1 MQGRLRNEA
10 LSFAITTECAHC
22 SRPLHIEMDGNLRY
36 RILEGESAPLVFTPM
51 VDFKKLTKPSIID
64 DF

>member
-1 MQGRLRNEA
+1 
-10 LSFAITTECAHC
+10 
-22 SRPLHIEMDGNLRY
+22 MDGNLRY